1 MQFATSQFACTAAT
15 WLQAEPRLIIKIIKY
30 IHKYTSTQCWVSDK
44 ELIYTLLLLLL
55 FLLDKKEKVAQGVE
69 AVIQP

>member
-1 MQFATSQFACTAAT
+1 M
-15 WLQAEPRLIIKIIKY
+15 KIIKY
-30 IHKYTSTQCWVSDK
+30 IHKYTSTQSWVSDK
-44 ELIYTLLLLLL
+44 ELIYSLLLLLL